1 MAWFRQVPAKKG
13 GLPLA
18 LGWVNSQLTGVTRVQ
33 GCCVLRVL
41 VAIDRG
47 LFIRSVSAGKSSSLS
62 FEGSH

>member
-1 MAWFRQVPAKKG
+1 MAWFRQVAAQKG

-18 LGWVNSQLTGVTRVQ
+18 LGRFNSQLTAVTRVQ
-33 GCCVLRVL
+33 RCCVLRVL
-41 VAIDRG
+41 VAIDGG